1 MSEMTPAMHH
11 AITHPDESA
20 IRAKM
25 KKTTAGTSGITNTI
39 TNQKTAMIAKVL
51 SNSFRQPPF
60 FLRLRGGLRGR
71 SRFWRRLRSRRGLRG
86 RFRRRLGW
94 LRCRSRF
101 GDGLRCWRGLRFWGR
116 LRGWLGRR
124 LRRWGRFRRRPRSAG
139 TA

>member
-1 MSEMTPAMHH
+1 MLFATQIRYRMSEMTPAMHH

-60 FLRLRGGLRGR
+60 SSAPGR
-71 SRFWRRLRSRRGLRG
+71 AAGQEPVLAPASEQARAAGQVSAQA
-86 RFRRRLGW
+86 W
-94 LRCRSRF
+94 L
-101 GDGLRCWRGLRFWGR
+101 
-116 LRGWLGRR
+116 
-124 LRRWGRFRRRPRSAG
+124 A
-139 TA
+139 

>member
-1 MSEMTPAMHH
+1 MLFATQIRYRMSEMTPAMHH

-60 FLRLRGGLRGR
+60 FFGSGAGCGAGAGFGAGFGAGAGCGAGFGAGLAGLGGA
-71 SRFWRRLRSRRGLRG
+71 GLG
-86 RFRRRLGW
+86 TGLGAGAG
-94 LRCRSRF
+94 CGF
-101 GDGLRCWRGLRFWGR
+101 GAGFGAGLG
-116 LRGWLGRR
+116 
-124 LRRWGRFRRRPRSAG
+124 AG
-139 TA
+139 

>member
-1 MSEMTPAMHH
+1 MLFATQIRYRMSEMTPAMHH

-60 FLRLRGGLRGR
+60 FFGSGAGCGAGAGLAPASEQARAAGQV
-71 SRFWRRLRSRRGLRG
+71 SAPA
-86 RFRRRLGW
+86 W
-94 LRCRSRF
+94 L
-101 GDGLRCWRGLRFWGR
+101 
-116 LRGWLGRR
+116 
-124 LRRWGRFRRRPRSAG
+124 A
-139 TA
+139 